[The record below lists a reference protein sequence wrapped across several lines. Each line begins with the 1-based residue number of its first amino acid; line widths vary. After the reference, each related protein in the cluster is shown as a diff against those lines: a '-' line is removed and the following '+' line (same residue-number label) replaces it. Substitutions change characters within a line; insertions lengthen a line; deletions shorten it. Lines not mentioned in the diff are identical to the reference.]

1 MIKSGRATSIHRHLA
16 GVGAL
21 TTGMVGGLF
30 LLVLVGVSLDTS
42 RAQVLERSSALASVL
57 ASNLTASIVFQDP
70 ATAAEL
76 LNGLRTVDDVI
87 EAQVSLPGGEVF
99 VAYRRSLLED
109 QSDIRELYSESLSVP
124 VLLDQEEI
132 ASLEIRVDL
141 WPVYQ
146 QLVWI
151 SGIAFVLWLLGMVAA
166 YVLSRVFNAR
176 ITTAS
181 IVFQD
186 PATAAELLNGLRTVD
201 DVIEAQV
208 SLPGGEV
215 FVAYRRS
222 LLEDQSD
229 IRELYSESLSVPVL
243 LDQEEIA
250 SLEIRVDLW
259 PVYQQLVW
267 ISGIAFVLWLLGMVA
282 AYVLSRVFNARIT
295 EPLSDLADMMSEVT
309 DREDYEQRFSYSVN
323 NELGSVVDAFNEMLD
338 RIGDREQ
345 RLRRMI
351 LDLEEARDQAE
362 SAARSKSSF
371 LANMSHEIRTPM
383 NGVMGMIALLKQGDL
398 SEQQRAY
405 FETIERSADALLLII
420 DDILDFTKI
429 EAGRLKLG
437 RSAFSLRDS
446 LGSIEALFSEPA
458 SQKGLVLSFSVD
470 PAVPQVVVGDPGR
483 IRQILLNLIGNAV
496 KFTDEGSITV
506 KAGLADPDRG
516 EQLRF
521 TVADTGP
528 GIHSDDQTRIFGEF
542 YQADVSLTR
551 AHGGT
556 GLGLS
561 ITDQLVRLMGGQIG
575 FESLEGEGTLFWVEL
590 PMEVPGDSTLN
601 EWAADLPKTGASAKE
616 SARLERL
623 TNPAASASAPTTGA
637 TEYPLPITYDLQVLV
652 AEDSEVN
659 QFIIRELLAKWGI
672 EIAVVANG
680 LEAVEAFKG
689 REFDLIL
696 MDIQMPEMDGL
707 EATRQIRSL
716 QSGEGVHAD
725 CEIVGLSAHA
735 MSGDR
740 ERYMAEGMVD
750 YLTKPIRT
758 EELREIL
765 DACLEKKQGIS

>member
-1 MIKSGRATSIHRHLA
+1 MIKSSRTTSIHRHLA
-16 GVGAL
+16 GVGAFI
-21 TTGMVGGLF
+21 TGVVGGLF
-30 LLVLVGVSLDTS
+30 LLVLVGVSLETS
-42 RAQVLERSSALASVL
+42 RAQVLERSSALGSVL

-70 ATAAEL
+70 GTAAEL

-87 EAQVSLPGGEVF
+87 EAQIVLPEGEVF

-109 QSDIRELYSESLSVP
+109 QSGVQGLSSESLRVP
-124 VLLDQEEI
+124 VLLDQEQI

-141 WPVYQ
+141 WPVY
-146 QLVWI
+146 
-151 SGIAFVLWLLGMVAA
+151 
-166 YVLSRVFNAR
+166 
-176 ITTAS
+176 
-181 IVFQD
+181 
-186 PATAAELLNGLRTVD
+186 E
-201 DVIEAQV
+201 
-208 SLPGGEV
+208 
-215 FVAYRRS
+215 
-222 LLEDQSD
+222 
-229 IRELYSESLSVPVL
+229 
-243 LDQEEIA
+243 
-250 SLEIRVDLW
+250 
-259 PVYQQLVW
+259 QLVW

-309 DREDYEQRFSYSVN
+309 DREDYGQRFFYDVN
-323 NELGSVVDAFNEMLD
+323 NELGSVVNAFNEMLA

-345 RLRRMI
+345 RLRKMI
-351 LDLEEARDQAE
+351 VELEEARDQAE

-398 SEQQRAY
+398 TEQQGAY

-437 RSAFSLRDS
+437 RSAFSLRES

-458 SQKGLVLSFSVD
+458 SQKGLALSFTID
-470 PAVPQVVVGDPGR
+470 PAVPEVVVGDPGR

-496 KFTDEGSITV
+496 KFTDEGSINVT
-506 KAGLADPDRG
+506 AGLIEIDQG

-521 TVADTGP
+521 AVADTGP
-528 GIHSDDQTRIFGEF
+528 GIHPDDQTRIFGEF

-556 GLGLS
+556 GLGLA
-561 ITDQLVRLMGGQIG
+561 ITDQLVRLMRGRVG
-575 FESLEGEGTLFWVEL
+575 FESDSGKGSLFWVEL
-590 PMEVPGDSTLN
+590 PLALPGDNTVASGQEN
-601 EWAADLPKTGASAKE
+601 IADSIPAGKE

-637 TEYPLPITYDLQVLV
+637 TEYPLPVTYHLRVLV

-672 EIAVVANG
+672 EIAAVANG
-680 LEAVEAFKG
+680 LEAVKTFRE

-707 EATRQIRSL
+707 EATRQIRAV
-716 QSGEGVHAD
+716 QAGEDLHRN

-740 ERYMAEGMVD
+740 ERYMAEGMID

-758 EELREIL
+758 EELRAVL
-765 DACLEKKQGIS
+765 DACLEKKRAGS

>member
-1 MIKSGRATSIHRHLA
+1 MIKPDRTTSIHRHLA
-16 GVGAL
+16 GVGAFI
-21 TTGMVGGLF
+21 TGVVGGLF

-42 RAQVLERSSALASVL
+42 RAQVLERSSALGSVL

-70 ATAAEL
+70 GTAAEL

-87 EAQVSLPGGEVF
+87 EAQITLPEGDVF
-99 VAYRRSLLED
+99 VTYRRSLLED
-109 QSDIRELYSESLSVP
+109 QSGVQGLYSESLSVP

-151 SGIAFVLWLLGMVAA
+151 SGIAFVLWM
-166 YVLSRVFNAR
+166 
-176 ITTAS
+176 
-181 IVFQD
+181 
-186 PATAAELLNGLRTVD
+186 
-201 DVIEAQV
+201 
-208 SLPGGEV
+208 
-215 FVAYRRS
+215 
-222 LLEDQSD
+222 
-229 IRELYSESLSVPVL
+229 
-243 LDQEEIA
+243 
-250 SLEIRVDLW
+250 
-259 PVYQQLVW
+259 
-267 ISGIAFVLWLLGMVA
+267 LGMVA

-309 DREDYEQRFSYSVN
+309 DREDYGRRFSYGVN
-323 NELGSVVDAFNEMLD
+323 NELGSVVDAFNEMLE

-345 RLRRMI
+345 RLRKMI
-351 LDLEEARDQAE
+351 VDLEEARDQAE

-398 SEQQRAY
+398 TEQQRAY

-437 RSAFSLRDS
+437 RSAFSLHDS

-458 SQKGLVLSFSVD
+458 SQKGLALSFSVD
-470 PAVPQVVVGDPGR
+470 PAVPEVVVGDPGR

-496 KFTDEGSITV
+496 KFTDEGSVTV
-506 KAGLADPDRG
+506 TASLADPDKP
-516 EQLRF
+516 EQFRF

-528 GIHSDDQTRIFGEF
+528 GIQPDDQTRIFGEF

-556 GLGLS
+556 GLGLA
-561 ITDQLVRLMGGQIG
+561 ITDQLVRLMGGQVG
-575 FESLEGEGTLFWVEL
+575 FESEFGKGSLFWVEL
-590 PMEVPGDSTLN
+590 PLASPSDAT
-601 EWAADLPKTGASAKE
+601 AASFRDNDARGVSADKE

-623 TNPAASASAPTTGA
+623 TNPAAAASAPTTGA
-637 TEYPLPITYDLQVLV
+637 TEYPLPVTYDLQVLV

-672 EIAVVANG
+672 EIAVAANG
-680 LEAVEAFKG
+680 LEAVKAFRE

-707 EATRQIRSL
+707 EATRQIRSIQTREAL
-716 QSGEGVHAD
+716 HQG

-758 EELREIL
+758 EELRVVL
-765 DACLEKKQGIS
+765 DACLEKKQGVG

>member
-1 MIKSGRATSIHRHLA
+1 VIKSGRTTSIHRHLA
-16 GVGAL
+16 GVGAFI
-21 TTGMVGGLF
+21 TGVVGGLF

-42 RAQVLERSSALASVL
+42 RAQVLERSSALGSVL

-70 ATAAEL
+70 GTAAEL

-87 EAQVSLPGGEVF
+87 EAQITLPEGDVF
-99 VAYRRSLLED
+99 VTYRRSLLED
-109 QSDIRELYSESLSVP
+109 QSGVQGLYSESLSVP

-151 SGIAFVLWLLGMVAA
+151 SGIAFVLWM
-166 YVLSRVFNAR
+166 
-176 ITTAS
+176 
-181 IVFQD
+181 
-186 PATAAELLNGLRTVD
+186 
-201 DVIEAQV
+201 
-208 SLPGGEV
+208 
-215 FVAYRRS
+215 
-222 LLEDQSD
+222 
-229 IRELYSESLSVPVL
+229 
-243 LDQEEIA
+243 
-250 SLEIRVDLW
+250 
-259 PVYQQLVW
+259 
-267 ISGIAFVLWLLGMVA
+267 LGMVA

-309 DREDYEQRFSYSVN
+309 DREDYGRRFSYGVN
-323 NELGSVVDAFNEMLD
+323 NELGSVVDAFNEMLE

-345 RLRRMI
+345 RLRKMI
-351 LDLEEARDQAE
+351 VDLEEARDQAE

-398 SEQQRAY
+398 TEQQRAY

-458 SQKGLVLSFSVD
+458 SQKGLALSFSVD
-470 PAVPQVVVGDPGR
+470 PAVPEVVVGDPGR

-506 KAGLADPDRG
+506 TASLADPDKP
-516 EQLRF
+516 EQFRF

-528 GIHSDDQTRIFGEF
+528 GIQPDDQTRIFGEF

-556 GLGLS
+556 GLGLA
-561 ITDQLVRLMGGQIG
+561 ITDQLVRLMGGEVG
-575 FESLEGEGTLFWVEL
+575 FESEFGKGSLFWVEL
-590 PMEVPGDSTLN
+590 PLASPGDTT
-601 EWAADLPKTGASAKE
+601 AASFRDNDARGVSADKE

-623 TNPAASASAPTTGA
+623 TNPAAAASAPTTGA
-637 TEYPLPITYDLQVLV
+637 TEYPLPVTYDLQVLV

-672 EIAVVANG
+672 EIAVAANG
-680 LEAVEAFKG
+680 LEAVKAFRE

-707 EATRQIRSL
+707 EATRQIRSIQTREAL
-716 QSGEGVHAD
+716 HQG

-758 EELREIL
+758 EELRVVL
-765 DACLEKKQGIS
+765 DACLEKKQGVS

>member
-1 MIKSGRATSIHRHLA
+1 MIKSARTTSIHRHLA
-16 GVGAL
+16 GVGAFI
-21 TTGMVGGLF
+21 TGVVGGFF

-42 RAQVLERSSALASVL
+42 RAQVLERSSALGSVL

-70 ATAAEL
+70 GTAAEL

-87 EAQVSLPGGEVF
+87 EAQITLPEGGVF
-99 VAYRRSLLED
+99 VTYRRSLLED
-109 QSDIRELYSESLSVP
+109 QSGVQGLYSESLSVP

-141 WPVYQ
+141 LPVYQ

-151 SGIAFVLWLLGMVAA
+151 SGIAFVLWM
-166 YVLSRVFNAR
+166 
-176 ITTAS
+176 
-181 IVFQD
+181 
-186 PATAAELLNGLRTVD
+186 
-201 DVIEAQV
+201 
-208 SLPGGEV
+208 
-215 FVAYRRS
+215 
-222 LLEDQSD
+222 
-229 IRELYSESLSVPVL
+229 
-243 LDQEEIA
+243 
-250 SLEIRVDLW
+250 
-259 PVYQQLVW
+259 
-267 ISGIAFVLWLLGMVA
+267 LGMVA

-309 DREDYEQRFSYSVN
+309 DREDYERRFSYGVN
-323 NELGSVVDAFNEMLD
+323 NELGSVVDAFNEMLE
-338 RIGDREQ
+338 RIGDRER
-345 RLRRMI
+345 RLRKMI

-398 SEQQRAY
+398 TEQQRAY

-458 SQKGLVLSFSVD
+458 SQKGLALSFTVD
-470 PAVPQVVVGDPGR
+470 PAVPEVVAGDPGR

-506 KAGLADPDRG
+506 TASLADPDKP
-516 EQLRF
+516 EQFRF

-528 GIHSDDQTRIFGEF
+528 GIQPDDQTRIFGEF

-556 GLGLS
+556 GLGLA
-561 ITDQLVRLMGGQIG
+561 ITDQLVRLMGGKVG
-575 FESLEGEGTLFWVEL
+575 FESEFGKGSLFWVEL
-590 PMEVPGDSTLN
+590 PLASPSDTT
-601 EWAADLPKTGASAKE
+601 AASFRDNDARGTSADKE

-623 TNPAASASAPTTGA
+623 TNPAAAASAPATGA
-637 TEYPLPITYDLQVLV
+637 TEYPLPVTYDLQVLV

-672 EIAVVANG
+672 EIAVAANG
-680 LEAVEAFKG
+680 LEAVKAFRE

-707 EATRQIRSL
+707 EATRQIRSIQTREAL
-716 QSGEGVHAD
+716 HQG

-758 EELREIL
+758 EKLRVVL
-765 DACLEKKQGIS
+765 DACLEKKQGVS

>member
-1 MIKSGRATSIHRHLA
+1 MNKSGRTTSIHRHLA
-16 GVGAL
+16 GVGAFI
-21 TTGMVGGLF
+21 TGVVGGLF

-42 RAQVLERSSALASVL
+42 RGQVLERSSALGSVL

-87 EAQVSLPGGEVF
+87 EAQISLPEGEVF
-99 VAYRRSLLED
+99 VTYRRSLLEG
-109 QSDIRELYSESLSVP
+109 QSGNQGLYSESLSMP
-124 VLLDQEEI
+124 VLLDDEQI

-146 QLVWI
+146 QLAWI
-151 SGIAFVLWLLGMVAA
+151 SGIAFVLWLLGM
-166 YVLSRVFNAR
+166 L
-176 ITTAS
+176 
-181 IVFQD
+181 
-186 PATAAELLNGLRTVD
+186 
-201 DVIEAQV
+201 
-208 SLPGGEV
+208 
-215 FVAYRRS
+215 
-222 LLEDQSD
+222 
-229 IRELYSESLSVPVL
+229 
-243 LDQEEIA
+243 
-250 SLEIRVDLW
+250 
-259 PVYQQLVW
+259 
-267 ISGIAFVLWLLGMVA
+267 A

-309 DREDYEQRFSYSVN
+309 DREDYSQRFSYGVR
-323 NELGSVVDAFNEMLD
+323 NELGSVVDAFNEMLV

-345 RLRRMI
+345 RLRKMI
-351 LDLEEARDQAE
+351 VDLEEARDQAE

-383 NGVMGMIALLKQGDL
+383 NGVMGMISLLKQGEL
-398 SEQQRAY
+398 TEQQRAY

-458 SQKGLVLSFSVD
+458 SQKGLVLSFTVD
-470 PAVPQVVVGDPGR
+470 SAVPEVVVGDPGR

-506 KAGLADPDRG
+506 TAGLTDTDKG
-516 EQLRF
+516 EQFRF

-528 GIHSDDQTRIFGEF
+528 GIHPDDQTRIFGEF

-556 GLGLS
+556 GLGLA
-561 ITDQLVRLMGGQIG
+561 ITEQLVRLMRGRIG
-575 FESLEGEGTLFWVEL
+575 FDSRHGQGSLFWVEL
-590 PMEVPGDSTLN
+590 PLEEPGDNTLG
-601 EWAADLPKTGASAKE
+601 EWATETSKTAASGKE

-623 TNPAASASAPTTGA
+623 TNPTASASAPTTGA
-637 TEYPLPITYDLQVLV
+637 TEYPLPVTYDLQVLV

-672 EIAVVANG
+672 EIAVAANG
-680 LEAVEAFKG
+680 LEAVEAFKKLA
-689 REFDLIL
+689 FDLIL

-707 EATRQIRSL
+707 EATRQIRAL
-716 QSGEGVHAD
+716 QAGEGIHAG

-740 ERYMAEGMVD
+740 ERYMAEGMVG
-750 YLTKPIRT
+750 YLTKPIRM
-758 EELREIL
+758 EELREVL
-765 DACLEKKQGIS
+765 DTCLDKKR

>member
-1 MIKSGRATSIHRHLA
+1 MIKPDRTTSIHRHLA
-16 GVGAL
+16 GVGAFI
-21 TTGMVGGLF
+21 TGVVGGLF

-42 RAQVLERSSALASVL
+42 RAQVLERSSALGSVL

-70 ATAAEL
+70 GTAAEL

-87 EAQVSLPGGEVF
+87 EAQITLPEGDVF
-99 VAYRRSLLED
+99 VTYRRSLLED
-109 QSDIRELYSESLSVP
+109 QSGVQGLYSESLSVP

-151 SGIAFVLWLLGMVAA
+151 SGIAFVLWM
-166 YVLSRVFNAR
+166 
-176 ITTAS
+176 
-181 IVFQD
+181 
-186 PATAAELLNGLRTVD
+186 
-201 DVIEAQV
+201 
-208 SLPGGEV
+208 
-215 FVAYRRS
+215 
-222 LLEDQSD
+222 
-229 IRELYSESLSVPVL
+229 
-243 LDQEEIA
+243 
-250 SLEIRVDLW
+250 
-259 PVYQQLVW
+259 
-267 ISGIAFVLWLLGMVA
+267 LGMVA

-309 DREDYEQRFSYSVN
+309 DREDYGRRFSYGVN
-323 NELGSVVDAFNEMLD
+323 NELGSVVDAFNEMLE

-345 RLRRMI
+345 RLRKMI
-351 LDLEEARDQAE
+351 VDLEEARDQAE

-398 SEQQRAY
+398 TEQQRAY

-458 SQKGLVLSFSVD
+458 SQKGLALSFSVD
-470 PAVPQVVVGDPGR
+470 PAVPEVVVGDPGR

-506 KAGLADPDRG
+506 TASLADPDKP
-516 EQLRF
+516 EQFRF

-528 GIHSDDQTRIFGEF
+528 GIQPDDQTRIFGEF

-556 GLGLS
+556 GLGLA
-561 ITDQLVRLMGGQIG
+561 ITDQLVRLMGGQVG
-575 FESLEGEGTLFWVEL
+575 FESEFGKGSLFWVEL
-590 PMEVPGDSTLN
+590 PLASPSDVT
-601 EWAADLPKTGASAKE
+601 AASFRDNDARGVSADKE

-623 TNPAASASAPTTGA
+623 TNPAAAASAPTTGA
-637 TEYPLPITYDLQVLV
+637 TEYPLPVTYDLQVLV

-672 EIAVVANG
+672 EIAVAANG
-680 LEAVEAFKG
+680 LEAVKAFRE

-707 EATRQIRSL
+707 EATRQIRSIQTREAL
-716 QSGEGVHAD
+716 HQG
-725 CEIVGLSAHA
+725 CEVVGLSAHA

-758 EELREIL
+758 EELRVVL
-765 DACLEKKQGIS
+765 DACLEKKQGVS

>member
-1 MIKSGRATSIHRHLA
+1 MIRPTRTTSIHRHLA

-21 TTGMVGGLF
+21 TTGLVGGLF
-30 LLVLVGVSLDTS
+30 LLVLVGVSLETS
-42 RAQVLERSSALASVL
+42 RTQVLERSTALGSVL

-70 ATAAEL
+70 GTAAEL

-87 EAQVSLPGGEVF
+87 EARVTLPEGGIF
-99 VAYRRSLLED
+99 VTYRRSIPEG
-109 QSDIRELYSESLSVP
+109 QSGVQNLYSESLSVP
-124 VLLDQEEI
+124 VLLDQEQV

-151 SGIAFVLWLLGMVAA
+151 SAVAFVLWLLGM
-166 YVLSRVFNAR
+166 L
-176 ITTAS
+176 
-181 IVFQD
+181 
-186 PATAAELLNGLRTVD
+186 
-201 DVIEAQV
+201 
-208 SLPGGEV
+208 
-215 FVAYRRS
+215 
-222 LLEDQSD
+222 
-229 IRELYSESLSVPVL
+229 
-243 LDQEEIA
+243 
-250 SLEIRVDLW
+250 
-259 PVYQQLVW
+259 
-267 ISGIAFVLWLLGMVA
+267 A

-309 DREDYEQRFSYSVN
+309 DREDYSQRFSYGVK
-323 NELGSVVDAFNEMLD
+323 NELGAVVEAFNEMLV

-345 RLRRMI
+345 RLRKMI
-351 LDLEEARDQAE
+351 VDLEEARDQAE

-383 NGVMGMIALLKQGDL
+383 NGVIGMIALLKQGGL
-398 SEQQRAY
+398 AEQQLAY

-429 EAGRLKLG
+429 EAGRLTLG
-437 RSAFSLRDS
+437 RSAFSIRDS
-446 LGSIEALFSEPA
+446 LSSIEALFSEPA
-458 SQKGLVLSFSVD
+458 SQKGLVLGFTVD
-470 PAVPQVVVGDPGR
+470 SAVPAVLVGDPGR

-496 KFTDEGSITV
+496 KFTDKGSIAVTASV
-506 KAGLADPDRG
+506 ADTDQG
-516 EQLRF
+516 EHIRF

-528 GIHSDDQTRIFGEF
+528 GIHPEDQTRIFGEF
-542 YQADVSLTR
+542 FQADVSLTR
-551 AHGGT
+551 SHGGT
-556 GLGLS
+556 GLGLA
-561 ITDQLVRLMGGQIG
+561 ITDQLVRLMGGRIG
-575 FESLEGEGTLFWVEL
+575 FESRYGAGSLFWVEL
-590 PMEVPGDSTLN
+590 PMEVSAENSLQ
-601 EWAADLPKTGASAKE
+601 ELAAGGAEGGANQKE
-616 SARLERL
+616 VARLERL

-637 TEYPLPITYDLQVLV
+637 TEYPLSVTYELSVLV

-672 EIAVVANG
+672 EIAVAANG
-680 LEAVEAFKG
+680 LEAVEAFKE

-707 EATRQIRSL
+707 EATRRIRSL
-716 QSGEGVHAD
+716 QNDESVHEE

-758 EELREIL
+758 EELRKIL
-765 DACLEKKQGIS
+765 EACLKKKQGLS

>member
-1 MIKSGRATSIHRHLA
+1 MIKPDRTTSIHRHLA
-16 GVGAL
+16 GVGAFI
-21 TTGMVGGLF
+21 TGVVGGLF

-42 RAQVLERSSALASVL
+42 RAQVLERSSALGSVL

-70 ATAAEL
+70 GTAAEL

-87 EAQVSLPGGEVF
+87 EAQITLPEGGVF
-99 VAYRRSLLED
+99 VTYRRSLLED
-109 QSDIRELYSESLSVP
+109 QSGVQGLYSESLSVP

-151 SGIAFVLWLLGMVAA
+151 SGIAFVLWM
-166 YVLSRVFNAR
+166 
-176 ITTAS
+176 
-181 IVFQD
+181 
-186 PATAAELLNGLRTVD
+186 
-201 DVIEAQV
+201 
-208 SLPGGEV
+208 
-215 FVAYRRS
+215 
-222 LLEDQSD
+222 
-229 IRELYSESLSVPVL
+229 
-243 LDQEEIA
+243 
-250 SLEIRVDLW
+250 
-259 PVYQQLVW
+259 
-267 ISGIAFVLWLLGMVA
+267 LGMVA

-309 DREDYEQRFSYSVN
+309 DREDYGRRFSYGVN
-323 NELGSVVDAFNEMLD
+323 NELGSVVDAFNEMLE

-345 RLRRMI
+345 RLRKMI
-351 LDLEEARDQAE
+351 VDLEEARDQAE

-398 SEQQRAY
+398 TEQQRAY

-458 SQKGLVLSFSVD
+458 SQKGLALSFTVD
-470 PAVPQVVVGDPGR
+470 PAVPEVVVGDPGR

-506 KAGLADPDRG
+506 TASLVDPDKP
-516 EQLRF
+516 EQFRF

-528 GIHSDDQTRIFGEF
+528 GIQPDDQTRIFGEF

-556 GLGLS
+556 GLGLA
-561 ITDQLVRLMGGQIG
+561 ITDQLVRLMGGQVG
-575 FESLEGEGTLFWVEL
+575 FESEFGKGSLFWVEL
-590 PMEVPGDSTLN
+590 PLASPSDTTVASFRDNDARGVP
-601 EWAADLPKTGASAKE
+601 ADKE

-623 TNPAASASAPTTGA
+623 TNPAAAASAPTTGA
-637 TEYPLPITYDLQVLV
+637 TEYPLPVTYDLQVLV

-672 EIAVVANG
+672 EIAVAANG
-680 LEAVEAFKG
+680 LEAVKAFRE

-707 EATRQIRSL
+707 EATRQIRSIQTREAL
-716 QSGEGVHAD
+716 HQG

-758 EELREIL
+758 EELRVVL
-765 DACLEKKQGIS
+765 DACLEKKQAVSRR